1 MNCLPIGGIGH
12 IKIIVLISKLRRSS
26 CCSSVL
32 PNELMK
38 ALGEKVL
45 EIEGLD
51 KKESEVNLDR
61 TGGNPKPIKCC

>member
-1 MNCLPIGGIGH
+1 ML
-12 IKIIVLISKLRRSS
+12 
-26 CCSSVL
+26 L

-45 EIEGLD
+45 EIEGWD

-61 TGGNPKPIKCC
+61 TGGNPKPIKCCWLELIILN